1 MSDDTSRSEP
11 PNSPEDLLT
20 IALRRMKE
28 HRVAQWAVGYI
39 AVAYGIQH
47 GVTLTSEAY
56 EWPNVVARLS
66 MTVLAL
72 GLPVAMTLA
81 WYHGDRVNKR
91 VSGGEAAI
99 VSLLLVLISLV
110 FYVFVRPA
118 DPTESESLV
127 LKQAGVIAARQAS
140 LTPAT
145 AISLAVLPFA
155 NVSDD
160 KAQEYFS
167 DGITDEIS
175 GALAKIPDLRVVGRT
190 SAFRFKGQNP
200 DIQSAGQQLHA
211 THLIEGSVRKAGNR
225 VRISAQ
231 LIRAD
236 NGLQVWSEN
245 YDRELNDIFAV
256 QEDIA
261 KSIATSLHMTLGLKP
276 GENLVSSRTKDEAL
290 HEEYLQARALIRTRS
305 VADNGRQG
313 YQELTEA
320 ARRLEEVVAREP
332 GYAPAWAL
340 MAYAY
345 GYIPLRGLIGKSPE
359 EVRGIVADVIP
370 KAEAAAKRAIEI
382 DPKLA
387 DGYFGLG
394 FIQHVR
400 AKQLDAMASFEKAMA
415 LDATNP
421 DGLHIYSDTVADLG
435 YVEKSLPLRKQLQAL
450 EPFVPVY
457 QAITAR
463 IEFAGG
469 DYDSYIRLSSLFAAP
484 AGGVL
489 ALVTAESLAAKGR
502 FKDAA
507 DALQEAPGLGPTA
520 GVAAELLRKAP
531 AKVDLNA
538 LPELRPQLRF
548 VYNYIGAPER
558 YLDAY
563 EEEFRIGYVGPG
575 NNVYLWTPVYAP
587 VRKTARF
594 KDYVRAAGI
603 VDYWRAKGWPPQC
616 HPTTGDDFACD

>member
-1 MSDDTSRSEP
+1 MDEP
-11 PNSPEDLLT
+11 NTRAELPPDRLT
-20 IALRRMKE
+20 MLWRRTKD
-28 HRVAQWAVGYI
+28 HRIAQWTVGYV

-47 GVTLTSEAY
+47 AVTLTSEAFK
-56 EWPNVVARLS
+56 WPDAVIRIS
-66 MTVLAL
+66 MLLLILGVPLAM
-72 GLPVAMTLA
+72 VFA
-81 WYHGDRVNKR
+81 WYHGERTTR
-91 VSGGEAAI
+91 RISAGEMMLA
-99 VSLLLVLISLV
+99 SLLLVLISLV
-110 FYVFVRPA
+110 FYAVVRPA
-118 DPTESESLV
+118 EHS
-127 LKQAGVIAARQAS
+127 AGGSVQEASITAARQAS
-140 LTPAT
+140 LSPAG

-160 KAQEYFS
+160 KSQEYFS

-200 DIQSAGQQLHA
+200 DIQTAGQQLHA
-211 THLIEGSVRKAGNR
+211 THLIEGSVRKVGNR

-261 KSIATSLHMTLGLKP
+261 KSIANSLHMTLGLKP
-276 GENLVSSRTKDEAL
+276 GENLVSSRTKDETV
-290 HEEYLQARALIRTRS
+290 HEQYLRARALVRTRS
-305 VADNGRQG
+305 VANNGQQG
-313 YQELTEA
+313 YDQLTEA
-320 ARRLEEVVAREP
+320 AQTLQQVVAREP
-332 GYAPAWAL
+332 DYAPAWAL
-340 MAYAY
+340 LAYAY
-345 GYIPLRGLIGKSPE
+345 GYIPLRGLVGKSAE
-359 EVRGIVADVIP
+359 QVRGIVADVIP

-415 LDATNP
+415 LDPTNP
-421 DGLHIYSDTVADLG
+421 DGLHIFSDTIADLG

-463 IEFAGG
+463 IMFAGG
-469 DYDSYIRLSSLFAAP
+469 DYDAYIPQSSNFAA
-484 AGGVL
+484 GGILSL
-489 ALVTAESLAAKGR
+489 ASAESLAAKGR

-507 DALQEAPGLGPTA
+507 DVLQGAQGLGPTA
-520 GVAAELLRKAP
+520 GPAIALLRSAP
-531 AKVDLNA
+531 AKADLNGI
-538 LPELRPQLRF
+538 PELRPQLRF
-548 VYNYIGAPER
+548 IYNYVGAPER

-563 EEEFRIGYVGPG
+563 EDELKIGYVGPG
-575 NNVYLWTPVYAP
+575 NNVFLWTPVYAP

-616 HPTTGDDFACD
+616 HPTTGDDFECS